1 MKFPYLRLI
10 YIAMP
15 YILAIWA
22 CNLPGRAAYNPEV
35 SAEDL
40 RSTLAALVNA
50 TQTLEA
56 ESSPTATPVVEVVNP
71 SPVFP
76 QAPILEGD
84 QYIYLTLPGDT
95 SPAVAAR
102 FGVSLDQIR
111 SDQPLPAQGYIPHNT
126 RLSIPNLL
134 HNPPY
139 SQVLLPD
146 SEIVYSPVTIDFDI
160 QSFVDQAGG
169 YLQDY
174 SEIYQGEVLS
184 GAGVVERVSIE
195 SSVNPRFLLALIE
208 QRSGWVY
215 GHPAEKAKYPIG
227 FHIGG
232 YSGLYRELVMSA
244 THLNMGYYGWRDG
257 TRVEMKYTDGIIE
270 RMSPQLNAGTAA
282 TQSLFSKLYRHD
294 TWFNALYG
302 TGGFL
307 ELYERMFG
315 DPWARAAQSEP
326 LLPDSLIQPVLEL
339 PFSPGERWSLTAG
352 PHPAWKTGSP
362 RGALDLAPVTGEK
375 ECAVSRVWAL
385 AAAPGVVARSKYNVV
400 AIDLDGDGLEQ
411 TGWVL
416 IYMHIADHERIQE
429 GEIVQLDTPVGHP
442 SCEGGT
448 STGTHLHIARKY
460 NGEWMPAD
468 TPIPFVLGG
477 WQAYA
482 DARNYYGGMI
492 NGDRQ
497 VVASPVGPQTS
508 ILTR

>member
-1 MKFPYLRLI
+1 
-10 YIAMP
+10 MP

-40 RSTLAALVNA
+40 RSTLAALFNA

-56 ESSPTATPVVEVVNP
+56 ESSPTVTPVVEVVNP

-84 QYIYLTLPGDT
+84 QYIYFTLPGDT

-102 FGVSLDQIR
+102 FGVSQDQIR
-111 SDQPLPAQGYIPHNT
+111 SDQALPAQGYIPHNT

-169 YLQDY
+169 YLKDY

-215 GHPAEKAKYPIG
+215 SHSAEKAKYPIG
-227 FHIGG
+227 FYIGG

-302 TGGFL
+302 TGGFQ

-315 DPWARAAQSEP
+315 DPWSRAARSEP
-326 LLPDSLIQPVLEL
+326 LLPDSLTQPVLEL

-375 ECAVSRVWAL
+375 DCAVSRVWAL
-385 AAAPGVVARSKYNVV
+385 SAAPGVVARSKYNVV

-416 IYMHIADHERIQE
+416 IYMHIAEHERIQK

-468 TPIPFVLGG
+468 TPVPFVLGG

-482 DARNYYGGMI
+482 DSRNYYGGMI